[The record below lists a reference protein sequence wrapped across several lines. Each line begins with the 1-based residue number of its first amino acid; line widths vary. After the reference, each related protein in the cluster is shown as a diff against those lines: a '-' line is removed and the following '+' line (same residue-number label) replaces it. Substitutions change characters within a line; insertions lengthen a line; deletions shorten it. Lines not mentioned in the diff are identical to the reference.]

1 MKFISKVKM
10 LRKKNKRADEEE
22 EKKGEAGATGNKKTS
37 PAEIR
42 LRREFA
48 EIDLPPHA
56 KVIPDPEGDITKF
69 GVTIDLTKEDCMWK
83 GGKYEFRVS
92 IPYAYPHEAPEVHC
106 DTPIYHPNIDTDG
119 NVCLNILRADWKP
132 VLGVNPVI
140 LGLIF
145 LFIEPNPNDPL
156 NQEAAAEFRN
166 QPARFKTQVTNSL
179 RGGTVNGI
187 RYPQMIR

>member
-1 MKFISKVKM
+1 M

-22 EKKGEAGATGNKKTS
+22 TKGEGGATVKKTS

-42 LRREFA
+42 LRKEFA

-56 KVIPDPEGDITKF
+56 KVTPDPDGDITKF
-69 GVTIDLTKEDCMWK
+69 GVTIDLSKEDCFWK
-83 GGKYEFRVS
+83 GGKYEFRVT
-92 IPYAYPHEAPEVHC
+92 IPFSYPHEAPKVHC

-156 NQEAAAEFRN
+156 NHEAAAEFRN
-166 QPARFKTQVTNSL
+166 QPARFKS
-179 RGGTVNGI
+179 
-187 RYPQMIR
+187 